1 MTKAQIWIVI
11 FLGLFV
17 ILFVVQRAFKTETPS
32 QSPSSQMTMQAEPAS
47 TKVTGEKLIG
57 ELGCV
62 NCHGNDLGGTA
73 MAPSLHG
80 LASVYT
86 KEQLVAYLQNPAS
99 QNGSE
104 RYQIMK
110 TKYSGAM
117 PSFNSHDVHELE
129 KVADV
134 LLGIQE

>member
-1 MTKAQIWIVI
+1 MTKAQIWIAI

-17 ILFVVQRAFKTETPS
+17 ILFVVQRALKTETPS
-32 QSPSSQMTMQAEPAS
+32 TSPASQMTMQAEPANAE
-47 TKVTGEKLIG
+47 VTGENLIG
-57 ELGCV
+57 EFGCV

-99 QNGSE
+99 QSGSE

-110 TKYSGAM
+110 SKYSGAM
-117 PSFNSHDVHELE
+117 PSFNGHDVHELE
-129 KVADV
+129 KIADV
-134 LLGIQE
+134 LLSIGQ

>member
-1 MTKAQIWIVI
+1 MTKAQIWIAI

-17 ILFVVQRAFKTETPS
+17 ILFVVQRALKTETPS
-32 QSPSSQMTMQAEPAS
+32 QSPSSQMTMQAPPAN
-47 TKVTGEKLIG
+47 TEVTGESLIG

-80 LASVYT
+80 LASVYS
-86 KEQLVAYLQNPAS
+86 KEQLVAYLQNPSS
-99 QNGSE
+99 QNNSE
-104 RYQIMK
+104 RYQVLK
-110 TKYSGAM
+110 SKYSSPM

-134 LLGIQE
+134 LLSIGQ

>member
-1 MTKAQIWIVI
+1 MTKAQIWIAV
-11 FLGLFV
+11 FLGVFL
-17 ILFVVQRAFKTETPS
+17 ILFVVQRTLKTETPS
-32 QSPSSQMTMQAEPAS
+32 TAPASQMTMQAPAAS
-47 TKVTGEKLIG
+47 EATGENLIG

-73 MAPSLHG
+73 MGPSLHG
-80 LASVYT
+80 LAAVYS

-104 RYQIMK
+104 RYEILK
-110 TKYSGAM
+110 SKYSGAM

-129 KVADV
+129 KIADV
-134 LLGIQE
+134 LLSINN